1 MQFYKLIDKR
11 KDNLTIENLQISL
24 IFIKKKI
31 FSFKNFFFH
40 FRNNLFFII
49 FLIFNIILNISFYL
63 RIRITAYYKILFKT
77 YDLDLFNYFIS
88 S

>member
-1 MQFYKLIDKR
+1 M
-11 KDNLTIENLQISL
+11 
-24 IFIKKKI
+24 KI
-31 FSFKNFFFH
+31 FFFH

-63 RIRITAYYKILFKT
+63 RLRITAYYIILFKK
-77 YDLDLFNYFIS
+77 YDLDLFNYYIS